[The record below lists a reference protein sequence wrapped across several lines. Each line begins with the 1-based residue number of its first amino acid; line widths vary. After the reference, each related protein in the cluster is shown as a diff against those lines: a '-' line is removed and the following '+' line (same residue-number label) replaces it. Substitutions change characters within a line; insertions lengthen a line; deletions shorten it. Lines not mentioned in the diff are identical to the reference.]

1 MTLSVRQ
8 PANGIIIASR
18 STTTLLASVE
28 RGLETR
34 SLMFSPKGIRHLAQG
49 CRYSGY
55 PGLWLRDSE
64 STPTGLC
71 PFFNPRGIAH
81 LKGTTPLGLVCLSY
95 REPRVAA
102 KAATLG

>member
-1 MTLSVRQ
+1 MSVL
-8 PANGIIIASR
+8 PIMVPFAGYP
-18 STTTLLASVE
+18 TTALFASVE

-34 SLMFSPKGIRHLAQG
+34 SLMFSPKGICRLAQG

-55 PGLWLRDSE
+55 PGLWSRDSE

-71 PFFNPRGIAH
+71 PFFNPRGSAH
-81 LKGTTPLGLVCLSY
+81 LKGTTPLGLVCLSH
-95 REPRVAA
+95 RKPRVAA